1 MEDKDKE
8 SEILSR
14 MMEDF
19 NKRSDALVKAYQAME
34 VQFEKLNIELDE
46 KNRKLEA
53 ALHEQSKTHA
63 MMNSILETMH
73 NGVISVDLHGEI
85 TQFNS
90 AAEAITGYDRSEVMA
105 KSLVDAFGDKE
116 LSDNNVI
123 DTLRSGAGH
132 EVDEKVLWSKDG
144 APVPVKY
151 QSSLLNDHNGEL
163 LGAVEIFS
171 DMSKLKA
178 LESENNQNKILAAL
192 GEMAATL
199 AHEIKNPLGA
209 MGTWARLLDRTLDD
223 SNERGKNT
231 LAKII
236 DALSRLNKIVS
247 SMLIF
252 GRQSNNTE
260 LRTINLKDLLE
271 EFVDSMEIEVI
282 YTSEKDI
289 EVIKVWDDNPLPV
302 AVEPEKIRQVLLNLM
317 INATQAIEASGK
329 ITVSCREVSNSS
341 GDYGLFTVEDT
352 GPGIAREELEKIFT
366 PFHTT
371 KENGTGLG
379 LAIVRKLID
388 FHSGVIDIKSEVGIG
403 TTFEVFLPIAK

>member
-1 MEDKDKE
+1 MDSQNRE
-8 SEILSR
+8 SEILSQ

-19 NKRSDALVKAYQAME
+19 NKRSETLIKAYQAME
-34 VQFEKLNIELDE
+34 LQFEKLNIELDE
-46 KNRKLEA
+46 KNRRLEN
-53 ALHEQSKTHA
+53 ALHEKSSA
-63 MMNSILETMH
+63 YAVMNSILETMH
-73 NGVISVDLHGEI
+73 NGVIAVDLHGEI
-85 TQFNS
+85 TQFNT
-90 AAEAITGYDRSEVMA
+90 AAESITGYNRDGVLGKTL
-105 KSLVDAFGDKE
+105 KSAFGDKE
-116 LSDNNVI
+116 LSENNVI
-123 DTLRSGAGH
+123 DTLRSGSGH
-132 EVDEKVLWSKDG
+132 EVDEKVLWSRDG

-151 QSSLLNDHNGEL
+151 QSSLLRNHSGDCI
-163 LGAVEIFS
+163 GAVEIFS
-171 DMSKLKA
+171 DMSRLKA

-209 MGTWARLLDRTLDD
+209 MGTWARLLDRTLDEK
-223 SNERGKNT
+223 NEKGKNT

-252 GRQSNNTE
+252 GRQSKSSE

-282 YTSEKDI
+282 YTSEKEI
-289 EVIKVWDDNPLPV
+289 EVKKEWDASPIFV

-317 INATQAIEASGK
+317 INATQAIEATGK
-329 ITVSCREVSNSS
+329 ITVACHQVSNSS
-341 GDYGLFTVEDT
+341 GDYGIFTVADT
-352 GPGIAREELEKIFT
+352 GPGIPSTELDRIFT

-388 FHSGVIDIKSEVGIG
+388 FHGGVINIKSEVGVG
-403 TTFEVFLPIAK
+403 TTFEIFLPIAK